1 MIAHSIVQELIA
13 TTMLVYNY
21 GKLFEM
27 NEDDNVE
34 TFLNN
39 IDPKVIEN
47 MSPERQEVIKNIP
60 NYAPNGKVM
69 EFIDDTL
76 TDFQAG
82 ITKSD
87 SKKRFVVVFRGTESN
102 TDWLYDFLICKHN
115 YKDNIRVH
123 SGFHRQLFSNS
134 NYFKLTSCLI
144 NLLAQDEY
152 KDYSVY
158 ITGHSLG
165 GALATM
171 YGYFLS
177 KELCNN
183 DVTVVSFA
191 SPRVGNEDFKQD
203 FDNQKNL
210 KCYRVTNNR
219 DIVTATPMM
228 YYKHVGIN
236 IHLTN
241 NNYQIF
247 NNYDYNLNYMFSLWR
262 CWSVGDHSIDLYY
275 NRLKKHI
282 WNNESVS
289 IDVNDIEI
297 HESIDSLVTSESN
310 KTNISNVT
318 SGEFTSVRLDS
329 KEDDETIKVNN
340 DENNEVNNDENND
353 ENNEMIN
360 DDESNSTNSKEDPIV
375 DI

>member
-1 MIAHSIVQELIA
+1 MISHSIVQELIA

-27 NEDDNVE
+27 KEDDNVE

-39 IDPKVIEN
+39 IDPKVIEK

-69 EFIDDTL
+69 EFIDDTQ

-87 SKKRFVVVFRGTESN
+87 AKKRLVVVFRGTESN
-102 TDWLYDFLICKHN
+102 MDWLYDFLICKHN
-115 YKDNIRVH
+115 YKDNIRIH

-134 NYFKLTSCLI
+134 NYFKLTSCLS
-144 NLLAQDEY
+144 NLLSKDEY
-152 KDYSVY
+152 KDYTVY
-158 ITGHSLG
+158 VTGHSLG

-177 KELCNN
+177 KELCHNH
-183 DVTVVSFA
+183 VTVVSFA
-191 SPRVGNEDFKQD
+191 SPRVGNQGFKDD
-203 FDNQKNL
+203 FDRQKNL
-210 KCYRVTNNR
+210 TCYRVTNNR
-219 DIVTATPMM
+219 DIVTATPMVH
-228 YYKHVGIN
+228 YKHVGIN

-241 NNYQIF
+241 NQCQVF

-275 NRLKKHI
+275 NRLKMHNWEK
-282 WNNESVS
+282 NTNEETFTETKSVD
-289 IDVNDIEI
+289 IEDIEI
-297 HESIDSLVTSESN
+297 HESIETLVTSDSDDT
-310 KTNISNVT
+310 KISNVT
-318 SGEFTSVRLDS
+318 DGELSSVRLES
-329 KEDDETIKVNN
+329 KDNEEGNSDD
-340 DENNEVNNDENND
+340 D
-353 ENNEMIN
+353 
-360 DDESNSTNSKEDPIV
+360 SNSNSSNEEGPIV

>member
-1 MIAHSIVQELIA
+1 MISHSIVQELIA

-27 NEDDNVE
+27 KEDDNVE

-39 IDPKVIEN
+39 IDPKVIEK

-69 EFIDDTL
+69 EFIDDKQ

-87 SKKRFVVVFRGTESN
+87 AKKRLVVVFRGTESN

-115 YKDNIRVH
+115 YKDNIRIH

-134 NYFKLTSCLI
+134 NYFKLTSCLS
-144 NLLAQDEY
+144 NLLRTDEY

-158 ITGHSLG
+158 VTGHSLG

-177 KELCNN
+177 KELCHN

-191 SPRVGNEDFKQD
+191 SPRVGNEDFRQD

-241 NNYQIF
+241 NQCQIF

-275 NRLKKHI
+275 NRLKMHNWEKN
-282 WNNESVS
+282 NNEEIVENKSV
-289 IDVNDIEI
+289 DIEDINI
-297 HESIDSLVTSESN
+297 HESIESLATSDSDETKV
-310 KTNISNVT
+310 SNVT
-318 SGEFTSVRLDS
+318 SAELSTITLES
-329 KEDDETIKVNN
+329 KEQDVVNEH
-340 DENNEVNNDENND
+340 D
-353 ENNEMIN
+353 
-360 DDESNSTNSKEDPIV
+360 NSSDSSAEGPIV